1 MGAAALR
8 VAHVPESAASGLVAS
23 VVADAKLTTLGS
35 ALREAGVSQGTIAEA
50 CGVSQ
55 QRVAQWACPNHDA
68 EPHLG
73 HVRRMPRSVRKAI
86 GQALLD
92 GADAQ
97 VVPMP
102 AACWERAL
110 LGLVARVASLSV
122 RVEEA
127 RDRGDRKA
135 LAALLRELTATQDDL
150 SRFVAGV
157 RVAME
162 ATR

>member
-1 MGAAALR
+1 MGAAVA
-8 VAHVPESAASGLVAS
+8 VAHVPEPTASGPVAS
-23 VVADAKLTTLGS
+23 VHAREESCTLAF
-35 ALREAGVSQGTIAEA
+35 ALRETGASLAAISDATGVSKT
-50 CGVSQ
+50 
-55 QRVAQWACPNHDA
+55 RVAQWACPDHDA
-68 EPHLG
+68 EPNLG
-73 HVRRMPRSVRKAI
+73 HVRRMPRSVRRAI

-97 VVPMP
+97 IVPMP

-122 RVEEA
+122 RVEDA

-135 LAALLRELTATQDDL
+135 LVALLRELTATQDDMA
-150 SRFVAGV
+150 RFVAGV

-162 ATR
+162 AVR

>member
-1 MGAAALR
+1 MGAAAR
-8 VAHVPESAASGLVAS
+8 VVVHVPEPTASGLVAS
-23 VVADAKLTTLGS
+23 VVADAKPTT
-35 ALREAGVSQGTIAEA
+35 
-50 CGVSQ
+50 
-55 QRVAQWACPNHDA
+55 
-68 EPHLG
+68 
-73 HVRRMPRSVRKAI
+73 I
-86 GQALLD
+86 G
-92 GADAQ
+92 
-97 VVPMP
+97 

-135 LAALLRELTATQDDL
+135 LVALLRELTATQDDM

-162 ATR
+162 AVR

>member
-1 MGAAALR
+1 MVAAAR
-8 VAHVPESAASGLVAS
+8 VVVHVPEPTGSGQVVAVAPRTKGATLANALADAGVS
-23 VVADAKLTTLGS
+23 RQAVADAV
-35 ALREAGVSQGTIAEA
+35 GVSR
-50 CGVSQ
+50 
-55 QRVAQWACPNHDA
+55 QRVDAWACPDHDA

-86 GQALLD
+86 GQALVD
-92 GADAQ
+92 GAEAQ
-97 VVPMP
+97 IVPMP
-102 AACWERAL
+102 SACWERAL

-135 LAALLRELTATQDDL
+135 LVALLRELTATQDDMA
-150 SRFVAGV
+150 RFVAGV

-162 ATR
+162 AVR

>member
-23 VVADAKLTTLGS
+23 VHDREESCTLAS
-35 ALREAGVSQGTIAEA
+35 ALRESGVSLAAVADAAGVSKSRAA
-50 CGVSQ
+50 
-55 QRVAQWACPNHDA
+55 AWANGDA

-86 GQALLD
+86 GEALVAQ
-92 GADAQ
+92 ADAQ
-97 VVPMP
+97 VIPVP
-102 AACWERAL
+102 AHLFERAVVEAMADL
-110 LGLVARVASLSV
+110 AGLVARIDAY
-122 RVEEA
+122 RQA
-127 RDRGDRKA
+127 GDNKTA
-135 LAALLRELTATQDDL
+135 LALLREVVALRDRL
-150 SRFVAGV
+150 GRLEAGV